1 MKHIKKFNENRE
13 SDHCEYCDDK
23 GKEPNCPMCGRV
35 IDYYESDDSKP
46 KSNLKFGSSWMK
58 KKRFFFDQDSSSHW
72 YMVPVDLKEQWN
84 KLNTSDEDDQDTI
97 DEFEKI
103 FAEYRTG
110 GDISSITFENPSK

>member
-1 MKHIKKFNENRE
+1 MKQQK
-13 SDHCEYCDDK
+13 EY
-23 GKEPNCPMCGRV
+23 ET
-35 IDYYESDDSKP
+35 
-46 KSNLKFGSSWMK
+46 

-72 YMVPVDLKEQWN
+72 YMLPVDLKEQWN

-110 GDISSITFENPSK
+110 GDISNITFENPSK